1 MLWQK
6 IKSGFNTSI
15 GFLKNLFSKIFL
27 EATGET
33 KNNQFRFL
41 FLASSLAILF
51 FIVFILVGKNPFS
64 LLVPFNFYDL
74 PSVDRRTNVTLYVS
88 DGKTNLLKSKRK
100 VLLADNDIRKN
111 LNIIVGELSQ
121 PPYDDIIETTEEN
134 VFPKK
139 LPDLRSPIIAVWLL
153 DSDKKLILDLN
164 EASIQKE
171 LSSIK
176 IKLEATEESVDDK
189 KNQEEES
196 IEKKRLEELQA
207 ARVKVLNTALR
218 ALEKTIFENFST
230 IETIEF
236 KLNGVSKD
244 FAGLEYKL
252 TEVKKRN

>member
-6 IKSGFNTSI
+6 IKSGSKTGF
-15 GFLKNLFSKIFL
+15 GFLRDLFSKIFL

-33 KNNQFRFL
+33 KSNQFRFF

-74 PSVDRRTNVTLYVS
+74 PGIDRRTNVTLYVS

-100 VLLADNDIRKN
+100 VLLTENDVSKN
-111 LNIIVGELSQ
+111 LNIILGELSQ
-121 PPYDDIIETTEEN
+121 PPYEDVIETTEEN

-139 LPDLRSPIIAVWLL
+139 LPDLRSPIIASWLL
-153 DSDKKLILDLN
+153 DSDKKLIIDLN
-164 EASIQKE
+164 EESIQKE

-176 IKLEATEESVDDK
+176 IKLEVNEDSLYDK
-189 KNQEEES
+189 QNREEEA
-196 IEKKRLEELQA
+196 IEKKKLEELQS
-207 ARVKVLNTALR
+207 ARVKVLNTALL

-236 KLNGVSKD
+236 KLNGHSKD

>member
-6 IKSGFNTSI
+6 IKSGLKA
-15 GFLKNLFSKIFL
+15 GRVFLRDLFSKIFL

-33 KNNQFRFL
+33 KSNQFRFL
-41 FLASSLAILF
+41 FLSSSFAILF
-51 FIVFILVGKNPFS
+51 FIVFILVGKNPLS
-64 LLVPFNFYDL
+64 LLIPFTLYDL
-74 PSVDRRTNVTLYVS
+74 PSRDGRTNVTLYVS

-100 VLLADNDIRKN
+100 VLLADNDLKKN

-121 PPYDDIIETTEEN
+121 PPYEDLIDSTEEN

-139 LPDLRSPIIAVWLL
+139 LPDLRSPIIAFWLL
-153 DSDKKLILDLN
+153 DSDKKLIIDLN
-164 EASIQKE
+164 EESIQKE
-171 LSSIK
+171 ISSIK
-176 IKLEATEESVDDK
+176 IKLEVNEDSLYDK
-189 KNQEEES
+189 QNREEEAV
-196 IEKKRLEELQA
+196 EKKKIEELQS
-207 ARVKVLNTALR
+207 ARVKVLNTALS

-236 KLNGVSKD
+236 RLNGYSKD

>member
-1 MLWQK
+1 M
-6 IKSGFNTSI
+6 
-15 GFLKNLFSKIFL
+15 
-27 EATGET
+27 
-33 KNNQFRFL
+33 R
-41 FLASSLAILF
+41 
-51 FIVFILVGKNPFS
+51 
-64 LLVPFNFYDL
+64 
-74 PSVDRRTNVTLYVS
+74 
-88 DGKTNLLKSKRK
+88 
-100 VLLADNDIRKN
+100 ADNDIRKN
-111 LNIIVGELSQ
+111 LNIIIGELSQ

-176 IKLEATEESVDDK
+176 IKLEVTEENPDGK
-189 KNQEEES
+189 KNLEEES

-230 IETIEF
+230 VETIEF